1 METGACMRLPFAL
14 ELCTGTNGFA
24 EKLHHPRIWSIR
36 KSLAFAQHPRKLP
49 PIPPPHTMVAL
60 HVPTM
65 RTFRPP
71 GK

>member
-36 KSLAFAQHPRKLP
+36 SHRHKGVTTIRERR
-49 PIPPPHTMVAL
+49 
-60 HVPTM
+60 PT
-65 RTFRPP
+65 TINDQTSIS
-71 GK
+71 